1 LENYGLFSKGAIKN
15 YSGCHTLRGIQICSN
30 LITRGIYTSSNVY
43 DWNSLPKEM
52 AFKIVKG
59 GRWEDN
65 YSFIYLPNDIN
76 PVEVR
81 RRLKEQEVEPP
92 KEFPNSIV
100 EREEVSTNKKRR
112 GENISSIN

>member
-1 LENYGLFSKGAIKN
+1 LK
-15 YSGCHTLRGIQICSN
+15 GIQICSN
-30 LITRGIYTSSNVY
+30 LIIRGIYTSSNVY

-65 YSFIYLPNDIN
+65 YNFLYLPATIN
-76 PVEVR
+76 PGEVR
-81 RRLKEQEVEPP
+81 RKLKESEVEPP

-100 EREEVSTNKKRR
+100 ERE
-112 GENISSIN
+112 